1 MTIAEQ
7 IARIAGTL
15 PESLAREALDFVRF
29 LQARERGELA
39 DWQQAQTVSLAHVW
53 DNADDEAWNDV
64 PLR

>member
-29 LQARERGELA
+29 LQARERGELD
-39 DWQQAQTVSLAHVW
+39 DWQKAQTVSLVHVW
-53 DNADDEAWNDV
+53 DNAEDEVWNDV

>member
-29 LQARERGELA
+29 LQARERGEFD
-39 DWQQAQTVSLAHVW
+39 DWQKAQTVSLAHVW
-53 DNADDEAWNDV
+53 DNAEDEVWNDV
-64 PLR
+64 PLQ

>member
-39 DWQQAQTVSLAHVW
+39 DWQQVQTISLAHVW
-53 DNADDEAWNDV
+53 DNTDDEVWNDV

>member
-7 IARIAGTL
+7 IAHIAVTL

-29 LQARERGELA
+29 LQARERGEL
-39 DWQQAQTVSLAHVW
+39 DGWQQAQTVSLAHVW
-53 DNADDEAWNDV
+53 DNADDEVWNDV

>member
-15 PESLAREALDFVRF
+15 PESLAREALDFVQF
-29 LQARERGELA
+29 LQTRARGEMNE
-39 DWQQAQTVSLAHVW
+39 WQNAQTVSLAHVW
-53 DNADDEAWNDV
+53 DNAEDEAWNDV

>member
-1 MTIAEQ
+1 MTIADQ

-29 LQARERGELA
+29 LQARERGEFN
-39 DWQQAQTVSLAHVW
+39 DWQNAQMVSLSHVW